1 VYIDKVIVLVV
12 AFELDDKQ
20 HSWEKFCGSI
30 QRAFIHNAPIFVKYN
45 EHRKTIMI
53 KP

>member
-1 VYIDKVIVLVV
+1 MVVLAV

-20 HSWEKFCGSI
+20 HSWEKVCGSI
-30 QRAFIHNAPIFVKYN
+30 ERAFIRNAPAFVTYN
-45 EHRKTIMI
+45 EHSMKIEI